1 MKNTEVKKLTKED
14 ILNWMRSHKKGL
26 ITGGCIAATT
36 IASIVIFKKCKVN
49 TTAARERSRKAEEG
63 LINYL
68 NECNAYRVKY
78 PDILDGGVNG
88 YDKAGMWFIADKV
101 INVPVDFSDV
111 NGEPDVATLAINEVV
126 NKVIDKIDL
135 NDISMIEMMVDLK

>member
-1 MKNTEVKKLTKED
+1 MKNTEKKFTKED
-14 ILNWMRSHKKGL
+14 ILNWMGSHKKEL

-36 IASIVIFKKCKVN
+36 IASIVIFKKCKTN
-49 TTAARERSRKAEEG
+49 TTADLKEAEEG

-68 NECNAYRVKY
+68 NECNAYRAKY
-78 PDILDGGVNG
+78 PDILEGGTNG
-88 YDKAGMWFIADKV
+88 YDKAGMWFIADKI
-101 INVPVDFSDV
+101 INAPVDFNDV

-126 NKVIDKIDL
+126 NKIIDKIDL